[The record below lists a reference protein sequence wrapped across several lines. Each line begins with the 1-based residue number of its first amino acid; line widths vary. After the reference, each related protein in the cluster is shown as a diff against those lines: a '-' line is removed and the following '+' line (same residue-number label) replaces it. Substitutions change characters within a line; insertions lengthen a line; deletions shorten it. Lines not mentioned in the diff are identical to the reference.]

1 MTEHFAAWV
10 QEDPAPEPEFR
21 CNETASAPD
30 GFASWLPPSVMRAQH
45 LEDVAEARTARQ
57 EERDRIAR
65 AEVAHDAAVASY
77 IAAAAG
83 RGEVVS
89 AVDVVNGTIG
99 RSLQDVLAGS
109 TAEMADRIPKDQR
122 GEKDYEL
129 LIDGA
134 MVSRS
139 APRSDGGSA
148 ADYALDRQLRRARQ
162 LHDDLTAI
170 RTRNDYEGT
179 LARARAKSEASPY
192 ATRNADRTPMIY
204 R

>member
-1 MTEHFAAWV
+1 MCW
-10 QEDPAPEPEFR
+10 
-21 CNETASAPD
+21 
-30 GFASWLPPSVMRAQH
+30 RARRRRWPTGSR
-45 LEDVAEARTARQ
+45 RT
-57 EERDRIAR
+57 
-65 AEVAHDAAVASY
+65 S
-77 IAAAAG
+77 AG
-83 RGEVVS
+83 R
-89 AVDVVNGTIG
+89 
-99 RSLQDVLAGS
+99 
-109 TAEMADRIPKDQR
+109 RITS
-122 GEKDYEL
+122 Y

-192 ATRNADRTPMIY
+192 ATRTRTAP